1 MINQKLHH
9 SESVLSQQFARK
21 LEFYESCLSITYQ
34 LKESLDADDEELVL
48 QLLKRRDII
57 FHRIRRL
64 DSEIG
69 NLPADDERIRQVY
82 RQSPRLK
89 SLINQIEQV
98 IYQIMQ
104 LDAQIHLEIGDK
116 HTKARN
122 KVGRTQQQQK
132 IARSYRMAGAKPPP
146 QLDLNE

>member
-1 MINQKLHH
+1 
-9 SESVLSQQFARK
+9 
-21 LEFYESCLSITYQ
+21 
-34 LKESLDADDEELVL
+34 
-48 QLLKRRDII
+48 
-57 FHRIRRL
+57 
-64 DSEIG
+64 
-69 NLPADDERIRQVY
+69 
-82 RQSPRLK
+82 
-89 SLINQIEQV
+89 
-98 IYQIMQ
+98 MQ

>member
-9 SESVLSQQFARK
+9 SESALSQQFARK

-34 LKESLDADDEELVL
+34 LRESLDT
-48 QLLKRRDII
+48 
-57 FHRIRRL
+57 
-64 DSEIG
+64 
-69 NLPADDERIRQVY
+69 DDERIRQVY

>member
-1 MINQKLHH
+1 MINQQPHH
-9 SESVLSQQFARK
+9 SESVLLQQFARK
-21 LEFYESCLSITYQ
+21 LDFYESCLSITHQ
-34 LKESLDADDEELVL
+34 LKGSLDTDDEELVL
-48 QLLKRRDII
+48 QLLKRRDIV

-69 NLPADDERIRQVY
+69 DLPTDDERIRQIY
-82 RQSPRLK
+82 RQSPKLK

-104 LDAQIHLEIGDK
+104 LDVQIHIEIGDK
-116 HTKARN
+116 HTNARN
-122 KVGRTQQQQK
+122 KVGQTQQQQK
-132 IARSYRMAGAKPPP
+132 IARSYRIAGAKPPP